1 MVRFLV
7 FADLHYK
14 KGMYAVKLQHLKQ
27 ILDRAKK
34 EKVDLVLHA
43 GDFSNDYHGSP
54 ELIKEYL
61 NNEYDLSVYGVYGN
75 HELESKDNSME
86 RVTPL
91 LTNDPGVI
99 WGTADG
105 RVGDGSIGYY
115 YFQKNGYRF
124 ICVDTNYS
132 YNESTR
138 QWEHNRT
145 ASWGAPAGNKHPD
158 SMGPVQLQW
167 LETVLTDAAEQ
178 GISCILVSHAGFMDH
193 WRHSPD
199 TDAVQ
204 ALIRQANQ
212 KAPGTV
218 VMCINGHYHTN
229 HLEMRDGV
237 LYFDVNAAI
246 NGSWV
251 PKKEQH
257 YTDAH
262 TFELCSFDG
271 EGNCQDTRT
280 VPLTALWQS
289 VNTHYFQDP
298 LSAVVTITDDGK
310 ITVSGSKTKW
320 CYDVAP
326 ADPLPGIMPWISDGC
341 FLL

>member
-27 ILDRAKK
+27 ILDRAKE
-34 EKVDLVLHA
+34 EKVDFVLHA
-43 GDFSNDYHGSP
+43 GDFSNDYYGSP

-75 HELESKDNSME
+75 HELESKNNSME
-86 RVTPL
+86 FVTPL
-91 LTNDPGVI
+91 LTNDTQVI
-99 WGTADG
+99 WGTVDG
-105 RVGDGSIGYY
+105 KMGDGSIGYY

-145 ASWGAPAGNKHPD
+145 ASWGAPAGNQYPD
-158 SMGPVQLQW
+158 SLGPVQLSW
-167 LETVLTDAAEQ
+167 LERVLTDAAQQ
-178 GISCILVSHAGFMDH
+178 GISCILISHAGFMDR

-199 TDAVQ
+199 TAAVQ
-204 ALIRQANQ
+204 ALIRRINQ

-229 HLEMRDGV
+229 HLEMQENV

-262 TFELCSFDG
+262 SFALCCYDG
-271 EGNCQDTRT
+271 EGNCQETRT
-280 VPLTALWQS
+280 VPLSALWQS

-310 ITVSGSKTKW
+310 ITVSGRKTKW

-326 ADPLPGIMPWISDGC
+326 EDPLPGIMPWISDGC
-341 FLL
+341 FEV